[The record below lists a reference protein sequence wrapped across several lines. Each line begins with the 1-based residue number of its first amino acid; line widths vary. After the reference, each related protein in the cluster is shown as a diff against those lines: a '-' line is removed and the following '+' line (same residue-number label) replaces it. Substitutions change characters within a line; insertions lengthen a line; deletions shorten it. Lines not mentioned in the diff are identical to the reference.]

1 MEHRH
6 EVTFVLRR
14 LLNMMRRL
22 ADSNMN
28 TEGFVTP
35 MQGRVIGYLKHHP
48 GQEVFQRDLEREF
61 QIRRSTA
68 SAILQTM
75 EKAGLVRREPV
86 PQDAR
91 LKKLMLTQRAESFS
105 ERFVREMANA
115 EAMITQGVTQEELDM
130 FFRVVGKFEQN
141 LNAYMAQKGEMPR
154 CEYRG
159 EGKHD

>member
-1 MEHRH
+1 MDHRH

-14 LLNMMRRL
+14 LSNMMRRL
-22 ADSNMN
+22 ADTDMN
-28 TEGFVTP
+28 ADSFMTP

-75 EKAGLVRREPV
+75 EKNGLLRRESV

-91 LKKLMLTQRAESFS
+91 LKKLALTERAERFS
-105 ERFVREMANA
+105 ERFMREMAKA
-115 EAMITQGVTQEELDM
+115 ESLITQGVTQEEMDA
-130 FFRVVGKFEQN
+130 FFTVTEKFERN
-141 LNAYMAQKGEMPR
+141 LNQYIAQRDDMPR
-154 CEYRG
+154 RECRG
-159 EGKHD
+159 EVKHD